1 MNYEPRFIATMNKEV
16 TSMKI
21 NDVSKLTGLP
31 ISTLRF
37 YERKNLIP
45 DRFVKRDVNNY
56 RVYTEEIVEFL
67 DDVKALLSVDF
78 SIEELS
84 LLINERLN
92 LSYEAKK
99 KMVEQK
105 IKEMEDLQ
113 KRLRKSKKFLHAILE
128 GKANFQ
134 TKC

>member
-1 MNYEPRFIATMNKEV
+1 
-16 TSMKI
+16 MKI

-45 DRFVKRDVNNY
+45 DTFVTRDANNY
-56 RVYTEEIVEFL
+56 RVYSEEIVEFL
-67 DDVKALLSVDF
+67 EDIKALLSVDF
-78 SIEELS
+78 SIEDLS
-84 LLINERLN
+84 LLVDQQLN
-92 LSYEAKK
+92 LSYEVKK

-105 IKEMEDLQ
+105 IKEIDDVQ
-113 KRLRKSKKFLHAILE
+113 KQLKKSKKFLTAILE

>member
-1 MNYEPRFIATMNKEV
+1 
-16 TSMKI
+16 MKI
-21 NDVSKLTGLP
+21 NEVSKLTGLP

-45 DRFVKRDVNNY
+45 NIFVKRDDNNY
-56 RVYTEEIVEFL
+56 RIYSEEIVDFL
-67 DDVKALLSVDF
+67 DDVKSLLSVDF

-84 LLINERLN
+84 LLINQQLN
-92 LSYEAKK
+92 LSYEAKQE
-99 KMVEQK
+99 MVERK
-105 IKEMEDLQ
+105 INEIEDIQ

-128 GKANFQ
+128 GQANFQ